1 MRDVAAEPGGA
12 EEQTIENA
20 FIRSYFK
27 GPAEALEIL
36 REVVDKEYG
45 PDVFKMFSKVRNEN
59 DFAYFHAKNRAV
71 FSTVGN

>member
-45 PDVFKMFSKVRNEN
+45 PDVFNEN
-59 DFAYFHAKNRAV
+59 
-71 FSTVGN
+71 